1 MIKGAINRPVTV
13 SMFLLAISLFG
24 YISLDRLAL
33 NLLPDI
39 SYPTLT
45 IQTEYADAAP
55 EEVESLI
62 TRPIE
67 EAVGVLPGLTRL
79 SSVSRPGQSEVV
91 LEFNWGAKMDR
102 ASLEARE
109 KLDVVQ
115 LPRDAKRPVLLRFDP
130 SYDPIMRLRLSGNA
144 MSLSRLRYSAEKEL
158 KKLLESTSGVAAI
171 KVIGGL
177 EEQIRIEIDEKKLA
191 ELGIPIG
198 EITRILEQENLNQ
211 ASGSLYDLD
220 ANYLVR
226 ILSQFKSVEE
236 IQKII
241 IRNQDGHRVTLADVA
256 YVYRGTKDREVI
268 ARLNGKESVELAIY
282 KEADANTVTVAAGVQ
297 QKLASLKKAN
307 LMPKGVDYQIV
318 FNQAEFIKMAIDD
331 VLSSAIIGG
340 CLAVLVLFVFLRD
353 LKSTLIIGLA
363 IPISILGTFG
373 LMYQTGISLNL
384 MSLGGVALA
393 VGMLVD
399 NSIVVLEAVHR
410 YKIAGM
416 PLKQAVYK
424 GAREVAVALFASTC
438 TSVAVFLPLI
448 FVIGVAG
455 QLFRD
460 QALTITYG
468 HLVSLLVA
476 FTLTPMVLAIEAR
489 KKFRQ
494 QTSPMRHPGDG

>member
-24 YISLDRLAL
+24 YISLDRLSL

-67 EAVGVLPGLTRL
+67 EAVGVLPGFTRL

-91 LEFNWGAKMDR
+91 LEFQWGAKMDR

-130 SYDPIMRLRLSGNA
+130 SYDPIMRLRLSGKD

-198 EITRILEQENLNQ
+198 DITRTLEQENLNQ

-226 ILSQFKSVEE
+226 ILSQFRSVEE
-236 IQKII
+236 
-241 IRNQDGHRVTLADVA
+241 DSEHHH
-256 YVYRGTKDREVI
+256 
-268 ARLNGKESVELAIY
+268 S
-282 KEADANTVTVAAGVQ
+282 
-297 QKLASLKKAN
+297 
-307 LMPKGVDYQIV
+307 
-318 FNQAEFIKMAIDD
+318 
-331 VLSSAIIGG
+331 
-340 CLAVLVLFVFLRD
+340 
-353 LKSTLIIGLA
+353 
-363 IPISILGTFG
+363 
-373 LMYQTGISLNL
+373 
-384 MSLGGVALA
+384 
-393 VGMLVD
+393 
-399 NSIVVLEAVHR
+399 
-410 YKIAGM
+410 
-416 PLKQAVYK
+416 
-424 GAREVAVALFASTC
+424 
-438 TSVAVFLPLI
+438 
-448 FVIGVAG
+448 
-455 QLFRD
+455 
-460 QALTITYG
+460 
-468 HLVSLLVA
+468 
-476 FTLTPMVLAIEAR
+476 
-489 KKFRQ
+489 
-494 QTSPMRHPGDG
+494 